1 MSEWT
6 TPEETGAVE
15 AIETVES
22 APAEESVVAETMA
35 PSAEVSGLQASVRHM
50 QTQMQAMQNMVS
62 QQMHAMQSMTAAQQQ
77 ASQAPQPQP
86 TRPMIPG
93 LDEDDPYFEQFSA
106 VAGVQQNQAA
116 QLQEQVK
123 TLQQSLHNL
132 NMSHSRQSVQN
143 QVESALSKHHVP
155 QELADDVKTTVYAY
169 IASSPANQVASADHL
184 VGQFMQNLGK
194 YSEVARKKWAEEAK
208 KPKPLSVVSA
218 TAGIPDD
225 KPGTW
230 DEAKSRSLAMMQAMM
245 SAS

>member
-6 TPEETGAVE
+6 TPEETGTVE
-15 AIETVES
+15 ATQTVDD
-22 APAEESVVAETMA
+22 APAENVVENVQSAETAAM
-35 PSAEVSGLQASVRHM
+35 QASMRHM
-50 QTQMQAMQNMVS
+50 QNQMQAMQNMVS
-62 QQMHAMQSMTAAQQQ
+62 QQMQAMQAMTAAQHQ
-77 ASQAPQPQP
+77 AQAPQSQPQ
-86 TRPMIPG
+86 RPMIPG
-93 LDEDDPYFEQFSA
+93 LDEDDPYFEQFNA
-106 VAGVQQNQAA
+106 VAGVQQQQTT

-123 TLQQSLHNL
+123 QLQQSLHNL
-132 NMSHSRQSVQN
+132 NMSHSRQNVQN
-143 QVESALSKHHVP
+143 QVESALAKHQVP

-169 IASSPANQVASADHL
+169 MASSPNNQISSADHL

-194 YSEVARKKWAEEAK
+194 YSEVARKKWADEAK

-218 TAGIPDD
+218 TAGIPED